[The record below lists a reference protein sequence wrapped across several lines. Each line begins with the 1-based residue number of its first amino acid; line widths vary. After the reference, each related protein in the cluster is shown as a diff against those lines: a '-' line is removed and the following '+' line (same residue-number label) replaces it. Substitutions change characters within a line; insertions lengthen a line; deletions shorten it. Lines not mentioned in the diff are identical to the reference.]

1 MATRFSC
8 IFPSIKNVTFKVY
21 IDDADHA
28 GAATTVDAASDGFT
42 LTYDG
47 SEDILSSVMGSQLA
61 FTAVVTSGTEAEIRD
76 FGLDLINSGEERFT
90 MKVVRNAGISD
101 ELYWVGYV
109 LPDLSAFDDMETPYA
124 FRITAT
130 DGIARLKKI
139 DYDNGADPAEPIEQE
154 SFITHI
160 LNCLTKGTLHTTYY
174 GSTDEYLLT
183 SVNWVDSII
192 GAPTATKCP
201 LAYTRVNGQVFAQR
215 NKSNN
220 VQEWKFDS
228 CFEVLE
234 KIMKNW
240 QCRFFHSNGKYYVI
254 QIAER
259 NQDTHF
265 ERRFSYDGTLRSSTN
280 TMSSD
285 VLIKQGTVNEKLTG
299 NSFSYLPAARRV
311 VADWSHVIVKNQV
324 EGNEGKWIINS
335 GQIQSV
341 TIKNVATDADTRF
354 VVRGEISFNVDLNDI
369 YTVPWRYKFGI
380 RVTKNGEELDSEMYS
395 VQDAQG
401 NFLQQIKRE
410 PYSWNTVGTAYY
422 EISSPFQV
430 NTLINYTEYVN
441 ITINGMPVGQHDILV
456 AFIPLGAYELDE
468 TPIIGED
475 LIFWQV
481 KNPQFYILD
490 TDDEDSFFELSREYE
505 VENDTV
511 GNSNGVEFDMSFG
524 SNVQSW
530 CESKL
535 ETTSNLS
542 TWTDSGAT
550 WRRGTDADNFE
561 FGELWA
567 TQAMGLMS
575 YAQKLYNG
583 QFLTKSAMASSRLA
597 FDYDDSA
604 WLMLRGSFSSREMIM
619 SGTWVEAGLNL
630 TNVTTLPIKKK
641 AGGFGGT
648 ILNPFGF
655 QSPLPPGK
663 FSQTVGEQGI
673 KVEDAL
679 TALTANFVGSTITA
693 GTVTSIPV
701 RETIPA
707 GAYLVDDNLFIIN
720 PSTGKHYPVRVS
732 TTSQNGDTAIA
743 INSITTTEDIPTGCV
758 ILYSVMN
765 KQTQTG
771 GTPSPYLPAGTVEGQ
786 TLIWN
791 NASELWEPYSGL
803 SDGQVLTWD
812 TTNGWQAETPSGGV
826 AWGSITGTLSDQ
838 TDLQTALDGK
848 VDENAAITGATK
860 TKITYDAKGLVTAGA
875 DAVTADIADST
886 NKRYVTDANLVVLGN
901 TSGTNSGDQTITL
914 TGDVTGSGTG
924 SFAAT
929 IAANAVTNTNL
940 RDSVSLSVI
949 GRSANS
955 TGDPADI
962 AATVDG
968 EVLRRSG
975 TNLGFG
981 TIATAGIAN
990 DAVTYAKIQNV
1001 TDARLLGRSAGSAGD
1016 VQELTVGTGLQLS
1029 GGVLSNTVTAGVT
1042 GTGVTNR
1049 LAIWTGTSTIGSDD
1063 SPLYFDGTNNRLGIN
1078 TASPSATLHVG
1089 VPTGTFL
1096 EGLRIAG
1103 NLSSNLINV
1112 ISNVNNVNSGANTF
1126 FQLVTGGSA
1135 GGDPALQFTVS
1146 GATTLSIGL
1155 DNSDSDKL
1163 KIKYQTTPSDV
1174 ANSGITLTNNSP
1186 HRVGINNDAP
1196 GYDLDVTNTTR
1207 ARTFINTIALPTV
1220 TPGTGMGTT
1229 PTGISVLGA
1238 QNGFAY
1244 FFTTGTSPVNN
1255 GTIFT
1260 VQFATAFPGY
1270 VFPVFCAG
1278 NSTTAGEI
1286 TKFSLG
1292 SIGGVSFTVIANGQL
1307 TASTAYVLYFNVM
1320 GY

>member
-21 IDDADHA
+21 IDDADHV

-47 SEDILSSVMGSQLA
+47 SEDILSAVMGSQLA

-90 MKVVRNAGISD
+90 IKVVRNAGISD

-139 DYDNGADPAEPIEQE
+139 DYDNGADPAEPVDPE

-183 SVNWVDSII
+183 SVNWVDSTI

-240 QCRFFHSNGKYYVI
+240 QCRFFHSNGKYYVV

-280 TMSSD
+280 TMSND

-341 TIKNVATDADTRF
+341 TIKNVATDADTKF

-380 RVTKNGEELDSEMYS
+380 RVTKNGDELDSEMYS

-441 ITINGMPVGQHDILV
+441 LTISGMPVGQHDILI

-468 TPIIGED
+468 TAIIGED

-490 TDDEDSFFELSREYE
+490 TEDADSFFELSREYE

-679 TALTANFVGSTITA
+679 TALTANFVGSTIAA

-743 INSITTTEDIPTGCV
+743 INSITTAEDIPTGCV

-765 KQTQTG
+765 KTAQTG

-791 NASELWEPYSGL
+791 NASEIWEPYSGL

-812 TTNGWQAETPSGGV
+812 TTNGWQAKTPSGG
-826 AWGSITGTLSDQ
+826 
-838 TDLQTALDGK
+838 
-848 VDENAAITGATK
+848 
-860 TKITYDAKGLVTAGA
+860 
-875 DAVTADIADST
+875 
-886 NKRYVTDANLVVLGN
+886 
-901 TSGTNSGDQTITL
+901 TITL

-924 SFAAT
+924 SFATT
-929 IAANAVTNTNL
+929 IAANVVTDTKL
-940 RDSVSLSVI
+940 RDSAALSVI

-962 AATVDG
+962 AAGVDG

-975 TNLGFG
+975 TTLGFG

-990 DAVTYAKIQNV
+990 DAVTYTKIQNV

-1016 VQELTVGTGLQLS
+1016 VQELTIGTGLQLS

-1042 GTGVTNR
+1042 GTGVANR
-1049 LAIWTGTSTIGSDD
+1049 IAIWTGTSTIGSDD

-1112 ISNVNNVNSGANTF
+1112 ISNVNNANAGANTIL
-1126 FQLVTGGSA
+1126 QLVTGGSVA
-1135 GGDPALQFTVS
+1135 GDPFLQFTVS
-1146 GATTLSIGL
+1146 GATTLSMGL

-1174 ANSGITLTNNSP
+1174 ANSGITLTNNIP

-1207 ARTFINTIALPTV
+1207 SRTFINTSAPPTV

-1229 PTGISVLGA
+1229 PTGIAVLGG
-1238 QNGFAY
+1238 QNGFY
-1244 FFTTGTSPVNN
+1244 YSFTTGTSPVNN

-1260 VQFATAFPGY
+1260 VQFATAFPAFSVATFSPGTS
-1270 VFPVFCAG
+1270 A
-1278 NSTTAGEI
+1278 TATEI
-1286 TKFSLG
+1286 TKFRISTSG
-1292 SIGGVSFTVIANGQL
+1292 NSGFTVTANGQL
-1307 TASTAYVLYFNVM
+1307 TASTAYSLFFTVM